1 VTVLGELPEEVR
13 EVFARFI
20 TCEYVTVDVKGQA
33 IAWPVTP
40 YMGTDGSTLDI
51 TTGVGYPKKADDAA
65 RHPHVA
71 QLFSDPTGCG
81 LDGPP
86 VVLAQ
91 SSATIHD
98 SDFPANR
105 ERYRRE
111 SLEKLPATK
120 ELYPPKFIEPI
131 LGWYFDRIYV
141 KMAPERV
148 LVWPDG
154 DCTKE
159 PTVYGVPLE
168 ALAGDSP
175 PAGDSSHAGD
185 SPPVWDE
192 RMDELGSRYDS
203 AVLAWENPDDYPI
216 AVRLPV
222 SIDRNARRI
231 VFPQAPAGVQ
241 VRLGKACVTAHSHS
255 PEFLWQENFQVRG
268 ELTRDGDGLV
278 LVPQKLIGG
287 FELPKESRIAGVRR
301 NFSKARRYAKI
312 ARRRRAQAAS

>member
-1 VTVLGELPEEVR
+1 MLRELPSDVGV
-13 EVFARFI
+13 VFKRFI
-20 TCEYVTVDVKGQA
+20 TCEYVTVDGHGQA

-40 YMGTDGSTLDI
+40 YMGADGSTLDI

-71 QLFSDPTGCG
+71 HLYSDPTGCG
-81 LDGPP
+81 IDRPP
-86 VVLAQ
+86 TVLAQ
-91 SSATIHD
+91 GTATIHD
-98 SDFPANR
+98 SDYPANR
-105 ERYRRE
+105 ERYKRE

-120 ELYPPKFIEPI
+120 ELAPPKFVEP
-131 LGWYFDRIYV
+131 LLTWYYDRIYV
-141 KMAPERV
+141 ASVPARI

-159 PTVYGVPLE
+159 PTVHGAPLE
-168 ALAGDSP
+168 ASAPPGEP
-175 PAGDSSHAGD
+175 PAADG
-185 SPPVWDE
+185 PTVWDE

-203 AVLAWENPDDYPI
+203 AVLAWEDPADHPF

-222 SIDRNARRI
+222 EIDRDARRI
-231 VFPQAPAGVQ
+231 TFPVPAGIP

-268 ELTRDGDGLV
+268 DLVREGDRLV
-278 LVPQKLIGG
+278 LAPRKMIGG
-287 FELPKESRIAGVRR
+287 FELPKESQIAGLRR

-312 ARRRRAQAAS
+312 ARRRRREGVGV